1 MFSYILFA
9 CVLWETD
16 VSLKHK
22 KVKPCIVESME
33 TGFRTE
39 QQILELD

>member
-22 KVKPCIVESME
+22 KVKPCFVESME

-39 QQILELD
+39 QQILEFD